1 MAILHNR
8 TTRNILAY
16 QIDVVAAHA
25 ERPTATRR
33 AEPFEGSWLERCHA
47 VHSLG
52 NRASVDLVFL
62 DRDLLVV
69 RLQHAVRPGRALV
82 WCRGAT
88 SVLEMRTGFL
98 AGCDLL
104 VGDQLAFEAA
114 QSA

>member
-16 QIDVVAAHA
+16 QIDVAGAKTVHPGADAG
-25 ERPTATRR
+25 
-33 AEPFEGSWLERCHA
+33 AEPGEGSWLERCHA

-52 NRASVDLVFL
+52 NRAIVDLVFL
-62 DRDLLVV
+62 DRSFRVV

-82 WCRGAT
+82 WCRSAT
-88 SVLEMRTGFL
+88 SVLELRSGFL

-114 QSA
+114 RSA